1 VSCCNKNKSCDSKKE
16 KLSIG
21 PSLDV
26 IAQLIEIA
34 RTGDLARLV
43 STDATVRE
51 LATTII
57 KLAADLNLFKKLSKK
72 SEPTVTVT
80 HTDVLIKFGPDN
92 VYSLTLPAVTG
103 EQRAI
108 LSQQFRTAADQL
120 SGAASMTY
128 AVPQQMQFQFI
139 EVIK

>member
-1 VSCCNKNKSCDSKKE
+1 VSCCNKNTPCDNKKE
-16 KLSIG
+16 ELSIG

-34 RTGDLARLV
+34 RTGDLSRLI

-57 KLAADLNLFKKLSKK
+57 KLAADLNLFKKAAKK
-72 SEPTVTVT
+72 TDLAVTVT

-92 VYSLTLPAVTG
+92 VYALTLPAVTG

-120 SGAASMTY
+120 SGAAAMTY
-128 AVPQQMQFQFI
+128 TVPQQMQFQFV
-139 EVIK
+139 EVVK

>member
-1 VSCCNKNKSCDSKKE
+1 VSCCNKNKPCDNKKE
-16 KLSIG
+16 ELSMG

-34 RTGDLARLV
+34 RTGDLTKLISA
-43 STDATVRE
+43 DATVRE

-57 KLAADLNLFKKLSKK
+57 KLAADLNLFKKVAKK
-72 SEPTVTVT
+72 TDLAVAVT

-92 VYSLTLPAVTG
+92 VYALTLPAVTG

-108 LSQQFRTAADQL
+108 LSQQFRAAADQL
-120 SGAASMTY
+120 SGAAAMTY

-139 EVIK
+139 EVVK